1 MTSQQEYNYYDAR
14 TKPTCEYQL
23 HYAWTRIPAPSILK
37 AQPGGTDDNAVHTI
51 IIIIFCLLRPL
62 A

>member
-1 MTSQQEYNYYDAR
+1 MTSQQEYNYHDAR

-51 IIIIFCLLRPL
+51 IIIFCLLRPL